1 MECGLPAHLD
11 APNHSISFDA
21 DTIAKALVN
30 IYQKKYGNGSP
41 DIEPTLFEKTKE
53 ILSGAVDKGV
63 AGQRSGKTSDAFIHA
78 LTHSTD
84 VFSAFRIH
92 NMQSKIASYLVD
104 SKGKLKPFG
113 QFVKDVKPYITHQNR
128 QWLQTEYDT
137 AVRRAHLAADWQR
150 FEDEKDV
157 LPNLEWKP
165 STSPN
170 PGEDHKPYWGT
181 ILPVDHEFWNQH
193 RPGDRWNCKC
203 SLRNTDKQRTA
214 IPVEHFYKNTGPQK
228 GLDSNPGTTGEI
240 FSTSHPYFPENCGV
254 CPFNKGVGKLFAA
267 LVEKKGNC
275 YKCNKIPSENF
286 DIIKAKWNMPFS
298 TPEEFAQSPMGG
310 FNLIEFEEN
319 VSNQIT
325 NIKNIELKEI
335 SNPTRKISLEDG
347 NVKMQMRI
355 TGVLLERQFG
365 IEKANGKTIK
375 VAIHDKIWSFPKKH
389 GIGSIVT
396 NELLKQYEKMGIDL
410 IRIPDAV
417 IDGGYVWAKMGFYT
431 KDVDTVKQC
440 INDILE
446 SKIDDKIKK
455 RCKEAMT
462 KYKADFPLQEIAFEE
477 TKDFLNKYKWHCF
490 LNMKEDSQVERL
502 KKYLNKEMKKIE
514 FQSSL
519 SSSSSISLSLDQSG
533 CNAEMAS
540 KSSGDK

>member
-1 MECGLPAHLD
+1 MERGLPARLD

-53 ILSGAVDKGV
+53 ILSGAVNKGV

-84 VFSAFRIH
+84 VFSAFRVH

-170 PGEDHKPYWGT
+170 PGEDHMPYWGT

-267 LVEKKGNC
+267 LVGGEKHCGDCVKVDEICNKNEKKAAFIQQRRQEYEQYKNDPDYVDVDFDTNTGAVKAWHKDHKNGDPRPYLTHLTANGSGFKSLELEKFCVEQLFKMGNSVIGLPEGLPKPC
-275 YKCNKIPSENF
+275 RPGETLTFYTALDILLNGVRMEIRSITKNKGYYYWPLLQKNEQL
-286 DIIKAKWNMPFS
+286 KKWNDENPNDPADSVMLYFHDPAMFS
-298 TPEEFAQSPMGG
+298 
-310 FNLIEFEEN
+310 
-319 VSNQIT
+319 
-325 NIKNIELKEI
+325 
-335 SNPTRKISLEDG
+335 
-347 NVKMQMRI
+347 
-355 TGVLLERQFG
+355 
-365 IEKANGKTIK
+365 
-375 VAIHDKIWSFPKKH
+375 
-389 GIGSIVT
+389 
-396 NELLKQYEKMGIDL
+396 
-410 IRIPDAV
+410 
-417 IDGGYVWAKMGFYT
+417 
-431 KDVDTVKQC
+431 
-440 INDILE
+440 
-446 SKIDDKIKK
+446 
-455 RCKEAMT
+455 
-462 KYKADFPLQEIAFEE
+462 
-477 TKDFLNKYKWHCF
+477 
-490 LNMKEDSQVERL
+490 RL
-502 KKYLNKEMKKIE
+502 KVKDGITHYLNKGELYKR
-514 FQSSL
+514 
-519 SSSSSISLSLDQSG
+519 SIHNYIKHVYCVVSG
-533 CNAEMAS
+533 VMRIY
-540 KSSGDK
+540 KFDVK

>member
-1 MECGLPAHLD
+1 MERGRPARLD

-53 ILSGAVDKGV
+53 ILSGAVNKGV
-63 AGQRSGKTSDAFIHA
+63 AGQRSGKPSDAFIHA

-84 VFSAFRIH
+84 VFSAFRVH

-104 SKGKLKPFG
+104 AKGKLKPFG

-181 ILPVDHEFWNQH
+181 ILPIDHEFWNQH

-203 SLRNTDKQRTA
+203 SLRNTDKPATSVPAETVVSAQ
-214 IPVEHFYKNTGPQK
+214 PQK

-254 CPFNKGVGKLFAA
+254 CPFNKGVGKLFANLIKA
-267 LVEKKGNC
+267 GKNCFNCRLMDDCINRANECIWQTRGRKGSKIIRCMDEGLNNKKVVQNGNGHPIKIGFRHDGNKHIYNDAAYKLEGLSPNDLLYIDDILAKAIFVKKGAL
-275 YKCNKIPSENF
+275 YKNRTDYIKRFYYYKTIINGKAFYLNVAETDIVKNNGKIKHSRF
-286 DIIKAKWNMPFS
+286 LYS
-298 TPEEFAQSPMGG
+298 
-310 FNLIEFEEN
+310 
-319 VSNQIT
+319 IT
-325 NIKNIELKEI
+325 D
-335 SNPTRKISLEDG
+335 T
-347 NVKMQMRI
+347 
-355 TGVLLERQFG
+355 LLE
-365 IEKANGKTIK
+365 
-375 VAIHDKIWSFPKKH
+375 
-389 GIGSIVT
+389 
-396 NELLKQYEKMGIDL
+396 
-410 IRIPDAV
+410 
-417 IDGGYVWAKMGFYT
+417 
-431 KDVDTVKQC
+431 
-440 INDILE
+440 
-446 SKIDDKIKK
+446 
-455 RCKEAMT
+455 
-462 KYKADFPLQEIAFEE
+462 
-477 TKDFLNKYKWHCF
+477 
-490 LNMKEDSQVERL
+490 
-502 KKYLNKEMKKIE
+502 
-514 FQSSL
+514 
-519 SSSSSISLSLDQSG
+519 
-533 CNAEMAS
+533 
-540 KSSGDK
+540 

>member
-1 MECGLPAHLD
+1 MERGLPARLD

-53 ILSGAVDKGV
+53 ILSGAVNKGV
-63 AGQRSGKTSDAFIHA
+63 AGQRSGKPSDAFIHA

-84 VFSAFRIH
+84 VFSAFRVH

-203 SLRNTDKQRTA
+203 SLRNTDKPATSVPAETVASAQ
-214 IPVEHFYKNTGPQK
+214 PQK

-267 LVEKKGNC
+267 LVGKGIHCNDCQLMNKVICEEGYTPPEDKRPKKRTKFIKKGKE
-275 YKCNKIPSENF
+275 YNKEWECVYECEESGGYIAIENGHGTGEKTQNINSAIPLAKDGHAVELIKQTKVKKTDGKKEWITTRDANVDGERWEFKKTSGYTNLAGSIE
-286 DIIKAKWNMPFS
+286 DKAKQ
-298 TPEEFAQSPMGG
+298 A
-310 FNLIEFEEN
+310 
-319 VSNQIT
+319 
-325 NIKNIELKEI
+325 IKQGA
-335 SNPTRKISLEDG
+335 D
-347 NVKMQMRI
+347 
-355 TGVLLERQFG
+355 VLLIDIYRNEHFG
-365 IEKANGKTIK
+365 IDELIK
-375 VAIHDKIWSFPKKH
+375 
-389 GIGSIVT
+389 
-396 NELLKQYEKMGIDL
+396 GIDYAFVFGSTLQKICVMIESQRYIIVGKRNWEDDTFQKMLMDL
-410 IRIPDAV
+410 I
-417 IDGGYVWAKMGFYT
+417 K
-431 KDVDTVKQC
+431 
-440 INDILE
+440 
-446 SKIDDKIKK
+446 
-455 RCKEAMT
+455 
-462 KYKADFPLQEIAFEE
+462 
-477 TKDFLNKYKWHCF
+477 
-490 LNMKEDSQVERL
+490 
-502 KKYLNKEMKKIE
+502 
-514 FQSSL
+514 
-519 SSSSSISLSLDQSG
+519 
-533 CNAEMAS
+533 
-540 KSSGDK
+540 

>member
-1 MECGLPAHLD
+1 MERGLPARLD

-53 ILSGAVDKGV
+53 ILSGAVNTGV
-63 AGQRSGKTSDAFIHA
+63 AGQRYGKPSDAFIHA

-84 VFSAFRIH
+84 VFSAFRVH

-104 SKGKLKPFG
+104 AKGKLKPFG

-275 YKCNKIPSENF
+275 NACDKPPVSDKKKAFIAQRRKEYEQYKNDPDYEDVQFDEETGGVFARHKGHNHGTDPTPYLKHLTPDGSGYKGWELEDFCIEQLFKMGNSVIVQPEGLPKPCRQGETQTHYTAL
-286 DIIKAKWNMPFS
+286 DIILNGIRMDIRSITKNKGYYYWPLRKKNDQLTNWNNENPNDPADSVMLYFHDPAMFS
-298 TPEEFAQSPMGG
+298 
-310 FNLIEFEEN
+310 
-319 VSNQIT
+319 
-325 NIKNIELKEI
+325 
-335 SNPTRKISLEDG
+335 
-347 NVKMQMRI
+347 
-355 TGVLLERQFG
+355 
-365 IEKANGKTIK
+365 
-375 VAIHDKIWSFPKKH
+375 
-389 GIGSIVT
+389 
-396 NELLKQYEKMGIDL
+396 
-410 IRIPDAV
+410 
-417 IDGGYVWAKMGFYT
+417 
-431 KDVDTVKQC
+431 
-440 INDILE
+440 
-446 SKIDDKIKK
+446 
-455 RCKEAMT
+455 
-462 KYKADFPLQEIAFEE
+462 
-477 TKDFLNKYKWHCF
+477 
-490 LNMKEDSQVERL
+490 RL
-502 KKYLNKEMKKIE
+502 KVKDGIIHYLNSEYLYGIHNYIKHVYCVVRGVNRIYQFDVK
-514 FQSSL
+514 
-519 SSSSSISLSLDQSG
+519 
-533 CNAEMAS
+533 
-540 KSSGDK
+540 

>member
-1 MECGLPAHLD
+1 MVCGLPARLD

-53 ILSGAVDKGV
+53 ILSGAVNKGV

-84 VFSAFRIH
+84 VFSAFRVH

-104 SKGKLKPFG
+104 AKGKLKPFG

-181 ILPVDHEFWNQH
+181 ILPIDHEFWNQH

-203 SLRNTDKQRTA
+203 SLRNTDKPATSVPAETVVSAQ
-214 IPVEHFYKNTGPQK
+214 PQK
-228 GLDSNPGTTGEI
+228 GLDSHPGTTGEI

-254 CPFNKGVGKLFAA
+254 CPFNKGVGRLFAA
-267 LVEKKGNC
+267 LVEKGIHCNDCVKVEKAISQTFIEERRKEYEQYKNDPDYLDVDFDEETGGLKATHKLHNFDKIGGEYEKDVQKAGYNAGHSVIFTSEKGKPDGEKYTEGIWDGLTFEIGSSCGTGKGNIKGILKHC
-275 YKCNKIPSENF
+275 KKKDAEIAVINF
-286 DIIKAKWNMPFS
+286 PD
-298 TPEEFAQSPMGG
+298 
-310 FNLIEFEEN
+310 
-319 VSNQIT
+319 
-325 NIKNIELKEI
+325 
-335 SNPTRKISLEDG
+335 
-347 NVKMQMRI
+347 
-355 TGVLLERQFG
+355 
-365 IEKANGKTIK
+365 KTIF
-375 VAIHDKIWSFPKKH
+375 S
-389 GIGSIVT
+389 
-396 NELLKQYEKMGIDL
+396 M
-410 IRIPDAV
+410 
-417 IDGGYVWAKMGFYT
+417 
-431 KDVDTVKQC
+431 
-440 INDILE
+440 
-446 SKIDDKIKK
+446 
-455 RCKEAMT
+455 
-462 KYKADFPLQEIAFEE
+462 
-477 TKDFLNKYKWHCF
+477 
-490 LNMKEDSQVERL
+490 ERL
-502 KKYLNKEMKKIE
+502 INGIALYNGQTEYRFKHIIYIVDNRVYYYY
-514 FQSSL
+514 
-519 SSSSSISLSLDQSG
+519 
-533 CNAEMAS
+533 
-540 KSSGDK
+540 

>member
-1 MECGLPAHLD
+1 MERGRPARLD

-53 ILSGAVDKGV
+53 ILSGAVNKGV

-84 VFSAFRIH
+84 VFSAFRVH

-104 SKGKLKPFG
+104 AKGKLKPFG

-181 ILPVDHEFWNQH
+181 ILPVDHEFWTQH

-203 SLRNTDKQRTA
+203 SLRNTDKPATSVPAETVASAQ
-214 IPVEHFYKNTGPQK
+214 PQK
-228 GLDSNPGTTGEI
+228 GLDTNPGTTGEI

-267 LVEKKGNC
+267 LVGKKGNC
-275 YKCNKIPSENF
+275 NKCDNVKIAIIPEEKVYKAKQSKKVNRAIFNRLNSDGSYINVEYNEGTGAVRATHRGHAKHRNDKKKYFGGLTGDDLEDILMNLLFNNGHSVVFCDESKKDKEGNVLSSLDMLLNSVRMDIKTITSKNKIGYGSALLAKNKQLIRF
-286 DIIKAKWNMPFS
+286 NGRTDIKEKSDTVCLFFYDPNYYGKKKIQNGIQYLKKKS
-298 TPEEFAQSPMGG
+298 SDIR
-310 FNLIEFEEN
+310 LKH
-319 VSNQIT
+319 VVCVL
-325 NIKNIELKEI
+325 NI
-335 SNPTRKISLEDG
+335 G
-347 NVKMQMRI
+347 H
-355 TGVLLERQFG
+355 
-365 IEKANGKTIK
+365 GKIK
-375 VAIHDKIWSFPKKH
+375 VF
-389 GIGSIVT
+389 
-396 NELLKQYEKMGIDL
+396 EY
-410 IRIPDAV
+410 
-417 IDGGYVWAKMGFYT
+417 
-431 KDVDTVKQC
+431 
-440 INDILE
+440 DI
-446 SKIDDKIKK
+446 
-455 RCKEAMT
+455 
-462 KYKADFPLQEIAFEE
+462 
-477 TKDFLNKYKWHCF
+477 
-490 LNMKEDSQVERL
+490 
-502 KKYLNKEMKKIE
+502 
-514 FQSSL
+514 
-519 SSSSSISLSLDQSG
+519 
-533 CNAEMAS
+533 
-540 KSSGDK
+540 

>member
-1 MECGLPAHLD
+1 MECGRPARLD

-53 ILSGAVDKGV
+53 ILSGAVHTGV
-63 AGQRSGKTSDAFIHA
+63 AGQRSGKPSDAFIHA

-84 VFSAFRIH
+84 VFSAFRVH

-181 ILPVDHEFWNQH
+181 ILPIDHEFWNLH

-203 SLRNTDKQRTA
+203 SLRNTDKPATSVPAETVASAQ
-214 IPVEHFYKNTGPQK
+214 PQK

-267 LVEKKGNC
+267 LVGEEIHCYDPCKKIKRALEKSETSHWNTPKVDFVPYSDEIKLRIDCIRDNRQRDELFKAIAKEGDTIYESKGKVTFYKENKGKHSDSWKNTLQMAKDIADSGDDVCFIPEYNGATSADAFTKILGKYRLVDFKCLTTKKWNSAQSDLEHGFEQADSVVLKLTEMDKKNFIITIEYMKRNNIKLGNMKLINKKG
-275 YKCNKIPSENF
+275 KVV
-286 DIIKAKWNMPFS
+286 DIAKK
-298 TPEEFAQSPMGG
+298 EFM
-310 FNLIEFEEN
+310 N
-319 VSNQIT
+319 
-325 NIKNIELKEI
+325 
-335 SNPTRKISLEDG
+335 
-347 NVKMQMRI
+347 
-355 TGVLLERQFG
+355 
-365 IEKANGKTIK
+365 
-375 VAIHDKIWSFPKKH
+375 
-389 GIGSIVT
+389 
-396 NELLKQYEKMGIDL
+396 
-410 IRIPDAV
+410 
-417 IDGGYVWAKMGFYT
+417 AKYI
-431 KDVDTVKQC
+431 Q
-440 INDILE
+440 
-446 SKIDDKIKK
+446 KIKG
-455 RCKEAMT
+455 
-462 KYKADFPLQEIAFEE
+462 
-477 TKDFLNKYKWHCF
+477 FL
-490 LNMKEDSQVERL
+490 
-502 KKYLNKEMKKIE
+502 
-514 FQSSL
+514 
-519 SSSSSISLSLDQSG
+519 
-533 CNAEMAS
+533 
-540 KSSGDK
+540 

>member
-1 MECGLPAHLD
+1 MERGHPARLD

-53 ILSGAVDKGV
+53 ILSGAVNKGV
-63 AGQRSGKTSDAFIHA
+63 AGQRSGKPSDAFIHA

-84 VFSAFRIH
+84 VFSAFRVH

-113 QFVKDVKPYITHQNR
+113 QFVKDVKPYVTHQNR

-181 ILPVDHEFWNQH
+181 ILPIDHEFWNQH

-203 SLRNTDKQRTA
+203 SLRNTDKPATSVPAETVASAQ
-214 IPVEHFYKNTGPQK
+214 PQK

-240 FSTSHPYFPENCGV
+240 FSTSHPYYPENCGR

-267 LVEKKGNC
+267 LVEKGIH
-275 YKCNKIPSENF
+275 CN
-286 DIIKAKWNMPFS
+286 DC
-298 TPEEFAQSPMGG
+298 
-310 FNLIEFEEN
+310 
-319 VSNQIT
+319 
-325 NIKNIELKEI
+325 
-335 SNPTRKISLEDG
+335 
-347 NVKMQMRI
+347 VK
-355 TGVLLERQFG
+355 V
-365 IEKANGKTIK
+365 EKAISQTFIEERRK
-375 VAIHDKIWSFPKKH
+375 
-389 GIGSIVT
+389 
-396 NELLKQYEKMGIDL
+396 EYEQYKND
-410 IRIPDAV
+410 PD
-417 IDGGYVWAKMGFYT
+417 YL
-431 KDVDTVKQC
+431 DVDFNEETGAVKAWHKDHKTHP
-440 INDILE
+440 NDIKTYNVNGEIL
-446 SKIDDKIKK
+446 
-455 RCKEAMT
+455 
-462 KYKADFPLQEIAFEE
+462 KADDLEKHFFNRAF
-477 TKDFLNKYKWHCF
+477 KNGHKVIFR
-490 LNMKEDSQVERL
+490 KEDDNSTDLDMFLDDVLMDLASIAERVDNYKSAIEHKNKQL
-502 KKYLNKEMKKIE
+502 KKYNRENNTNADTICLYFHDPSDWTYNKLVDGMQQAARYTRVVIKTVYVVLNNNSE
-514 FQSSL
+514 FQVFRF
-519 SSSSSISLSLDQSG
+519 Q
-533 CNAEMAS
+533 
-540 KSSGDK
+540 